1 MASQEDPYI
10 ALTRSVR
17 PCSFLRLSQ
26 LPLLASSVSSTTKLL
41 RIKKPISNSTVN
53 SLKPSFEERCWVSY
67 GRLWGCRR
75 WQYSKRLWGKRE
87 QRRHLL
93 SAQRLA
99 LKLTAGRSWW
109 CRFLRKGRRSGNLVE
124 ITWAFVPANASPNIG
139 SCNSNTNYK
148 AQKSFFVVINNHF

>member
-1 MASQEDPYI
+1 MAPQENPYI

-26 LPLLASSVSSTTKLL
+26 LPLLVSSVSSTTKLL
-41 RIKKPISNSTVN
+41 RIKSFKPISNSMYN
-53 SLKPSFEERCWVSY
+53 SLKPTFEERCWVSY

-75 WQYSKRLWGKRE
+75 WQYSKQWWGKRE

-93 SAQRLA
+93 LAQRLA

-109 CRFLRKGRRSGNLVE
+109 CRFLGRGVRSYAQCGGNVLAKFWHLVGCSKRLD
-124 ITWAFVPANASPNIG
+124 W
-139 SCNSNTNYK
+139 
-148 AQKSFFVVINNHF
+148 

>member
-75 WQYSKRLWGKRE
+75 WQYSKQWLGKRE

-109 CRFLRKGRRSGNLVE
+109 CRFLRKGGRSGSLVE
-124 ITWAFVPANASPNIG
+124 KKWWKKPELSSQPMRPQILVAVIAIQIT
-139 SCNSNTNYK
+139 
-148 AQKSFFVVINNHF
+148 KSKSHFL